1 MADPGSC
8 TVTAMPFCYRLH
20 RIMHDPRRRLRTF
33 SLVRLLFATLT
44 SRCYVRYVTN
54 LLMVSGTAAVMKN
67 PLKDRPIQRD
77 VTAGYDVEDEAT
89 DAHAASS
96 SMLNLPL
103 PESFAPLSRRSLS
116 SSCTMPPPA
125 VVHRRVKTRCLDFR
139 TQHSAGPL
147 LGTNDCVVLPCRR
160 NQVSQSS
167 CLLCHIPYSR
177 SLAPF
182 SKCVDTT
189 ASIAC
194 LSWFLLFVCMNVL
207 SMRMVRCGVCGN
219 KWVPEMM
226 IASIEPPA
234 GLAMIGK
241 GTFVQARVCRQRKK
255 GTGDVS
261 ATIVSDALPFL
272 EYELYRQVSDYVT
285 FCGWEAQSDVSTALF

>member
-54 LLMVSGTAAVMKN
+54 MLMVSGTAAVMKN

-125 VVHRRVKTRCLDFR
+125 VVHRRVKTRCLDVHNILLGHSSVLTIVWCYRAEETKFPNHPVSCATSR
-139 TQHSAGPL
+139 THDLWRPFPSALTPL
-147 LGTNDCVVLPCRR
+147 LQLHVYRGFYF
-160 NQVSQSS
+160 
-167 CLLCHIPYSR
+167 LC
-177 SLAPF
+177 A
-182 SKCVDTT
+182 
-189 ASIAC
+189 
-194 LSWFLLFVCMNVL
+194 
-207 SMRMVRCGVCGN
+207 
-219 KWVPEMM
+219 
-226 IASIEPPA
+226 
-234 GLAMIGK
+234 
-241 GTFVQARVCRQRKK
+241 
-255 GTGDVS
+255 
-261 ATIVSDALPFL
+261 
-272 EYELYRQVSDYVT
+272 
-285 FCGWEAQSDVSTALF
+285 